1 MPSFKV
7 FKGTKE
13 GKAVEST
20 TTKPDQLEGD
30 QVLLRVTASGICGTG
45 EFQLL
50 AREERVRRAKELIDS
65 IAPFRLFSFL
75 FDLMY

>member
-13 GKAVEST
+13 GKAVEGS

-30 QVLLRVTASGICGTG
+30 QVLLKVTASGICGTG
-45 EFQLL
+45 EF
-50 AREERVRRAKELIDS
+50 VRPS
-65 IAPFRLFSFL
+65 
-75 FDLMY
+75 